1 MIHRRA
7 YKGVYNQA
15 WKLSHSIH
23 AISYSFILPD
33 FLYKL
38 ARKSRVSDDY
48 IELLNYIPLSIG
60 SDLSTCRSVFLDR
73 IIR

>member
-1 MIHRRA
+1 MSHRRA
-7 YKGVYNQA
+7 YKGVYNPA
-15 WKLSHSIH
+15 WKLLHSIH

-33 FLYKL
+33 VLYKL
-38 ARKSRVSDDY
+38 TRKNRVSDDY

-60 SDLSTCRSVFLDR
+60 SDLSACRSVFLDR